1 VFDILEKLRNSGI
14 MAAVIRR
21 DGAVQ
26 GSNFNLPDGVESMTS
41 FGFNIGDA
49 LMREVKD
56 EAAELIISAGPK
68 SILMRSIDAENILL
82 AVISSKEQYDA
93 YKSALEPKPE

>member
-1 VFDILEKLRNSGI
+1 VFEILEKLRNSGV

-21 DGAVQ
+21 DGIVQ
-26 GSNFNLPDGVESMTS
+26 GSNFNLPDGVESMSS
-41 FGFNIGDA
+41 FGFNISDA

-68 SILMRSIDAENILL
+68 SILMRSLDEENFLL
-82 AVISSKEQYDA
+82 AVIASKEQYEA
-93 YKSALEPKPE
+93 YKSALGPGKE